1 MPTTPPPAQPDNTA
15 QPEDAPPGQHPGRP
29 RAAAGRGGGGPGR
42 DGQVSDAE
50 LQRGLRRMRTIAT
63 GLLVFV
69 VVVYVVF
76 WRWES
81 GGGPGWAGYVRAA
94 AEAGAVGALADWFAV
109 TALFRR
115 PLGLPIPHTAIIP
128 NRKDDLGRSLERF
141 VSENFLADAV
151 IREKVASMGA
161 AVQIG
166 TWLSERGNAERI
178 TAEASSR
185 LVEAVSNIR
194 DEVTLEVMEKTILAR
209 VMDRPWAPAAGTA
222 LGRIAAGG
230 LHHRLVDV
238 IAVQAETWLRN
249 NPDTVM
255 RIVADQAPSWSPRF
269 LDDVIAARAYEE
281 ALRFAA
287 EVRAN
292 PEHLLRRALDDF
304 LARFGEQLRTDPDT
318 AERVEKLKERVRDH
332 PEIHQAAAAMWNAT
346 RSILT
351 DVAGDPDSALRTR
364 ITDELQA
371 LGGRLVTDPHLRAG
385 VDTAATEAVAW
396 LVRRYRSDI
405 STVISDTVAN
415 WEPTETAVKVE
426 LHVGRDL
433 QYIRINGTVVG
444 ALAGLVIHLL
454 TELLL

>member
-1 MPTTPPPAQPDNTA
+1 MTPHPARPVDTA
-15 QPEDAPPGQHPGRP
+15 RRQHSDGHHATAHRT
-29 RAAAGRGGGGPGR
+29 GDGR
-42 DGQVSDAE
+42 DRDGPDDRVGDVE
-50 LQRGLRRMRTIAT
+50 LRRGLRRMRTIAT

-69 VVVYVVF
+69 VVVYIVS

-141 VSENFLADAV
+141 VTENFLADAV

-166 TWLSERGNAERI
+166 TWLGDRGHAEKI
-178 TAEASSR
+178 TTEASSR
-185 LVEAVSNIR
+185 LVEAISSIR
-194 DEVTLEVMEKTILAR
+194 DEVTLEVVEKTILIR

-222 LGRIAAGG
+222 LGRIADSG

-255 RIVADQAPSWSPRF
+255 RIVADQAPSWSPKF
-269 LDDVIAARAYEE
+269 VDEAIAARAYAE

-287 EVRAN
+287 DVRADPN
-292 PEHLLRRALDDF
+292 HLLRRALDDF
-304 LARFGEQLRTDPDT
+304 LTRFGEQLRTDTDT
-318 AERVEKLKERVRDH
+318 AERVEKFKERVRDH
-332 PEIHQAAAAMWNAT
+332 PEVHQAVAAMWKAT

-371 LGGRLVTDPHLRAG
+371 LGGRLVTEPQLRTS
-385 VDTAATEAVAW
+385 VDAAATEIISW

-405 STVISDTVAN
+405 AAVISDTVAN

-454 TELLL
+454 TNLLL